1 MARNLDDTSSIR
13 AILGKI
19 PGLELVE
26 PRFNKE
32 DVHCCGWSG
41 TAHWADRDLA
51 IKEAS
56 IRVSELKDTGAEV
69 FVSACPLCEL
79 GLAYGLKEDE
89 KEKIKIKDVSEL
101 LIKVL

>member
-1 MARNLDDTSSIR
+1 MNDTSSIR
-13 AILGKI
+13 DILGKI

-26 PRFNKE
+26 TTYNKE
-32 DVHCCGWSG
+32 YVHCCGWSG
-41 TAHWADRDLA
+41 TAHWADKDLA

-56 IRVSELKDTGAEV
+56 NRVNELKETGAEV

-89 KEKIKIKDVSEL
+89 KEKIKIVDVSEL